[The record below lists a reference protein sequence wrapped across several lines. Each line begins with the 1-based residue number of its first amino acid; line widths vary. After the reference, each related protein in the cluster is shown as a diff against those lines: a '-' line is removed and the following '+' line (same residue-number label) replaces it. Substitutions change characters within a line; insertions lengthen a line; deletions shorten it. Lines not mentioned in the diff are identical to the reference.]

1 MYYKI
6 ENNGIIAMI
15 GKATIIAKTAEEIT
29 KEKYNQLMATIQN
42 KPDDTLET
50 AYYLSAETE
59 TYAGRNTTH
68 DEKVDWYVSA
78 VTSNQMTVEEVPDEF
93 KAEVE
98 AKLPQLEPAKYTL
111 DEAANLIAQEVSR
124 NQIITEVN
132 T

>member
-15 GKATIIAKTAEEIT
+15 GKASIIAKTAEEIT
-29 KEKYNQLMATIQN
+29 EEKYNEIMATIQN

-78 VTSNQMTVEEVPDEF
+78 VINEQMTIDQVPEEFREEV
-93 KAEVE
+93 K
-98 AKLPQLEPAKYTL
+98 AKLPQSETEKYTL
-111 DEAANLIAQEVSR
+111 DEAAAIIASEVASD
-124 NQIITEVN
+124 E
-132 T
+132 

>member
-15 GKATIIAKTAEEIT
+15 GKASIIAKTAEEIT
-29 KEKYNQLMATIQN
+29 EEKYNEIMATIQN

-78 VTSNQMTVEEVPDEF
+78 VINEQMTIDQVPEEFREEV
-93 KAEVE
+93 K
-98 AKLPQLEPAKYTL
+98 AKLPQSETEKYTL
-111 DEAANLIAQEVSR
+111 DEAAAIIASEVAG
-124 NQIITEVN
+124 NE
-132 T
+132 

>member
-6 ENNGIIAMI
+6 ENNGIISMI
-15 GKATIIAKTAEEIT
+15 GKASIIAKTAEEIT
-29 KEKYNQLMATIQN
+29 EEKYNEIMATIQN

-78 VTSNQMTVEEVPDEF
+78 VINEQMTIDQVPEEFREEV
-93 KAEVE
+93 K
-98 AKLPQLEPAKYTL
+98 AKLPQSETEKYTL
-111 DEAANLIAQEVSR
+111 DEAAAIIASEVAG
-124 NQIITEVN
+124 NE
-132 T
+132 

>member
-15 GKATIIAKTAEEIT
+15 GKASIIAKTAEEIT
-29 KEKYNQLMATIQN
+29 KEKYNQLMAIIQN
-42 KPDDTLET
+42 KPEDTLET
-50 AYYLSAETE
+50 NYYLSAETE

-78 VTSNQMTVEEVPDEF
+78 VISNQMTVEEVPDEF

-111 DEAANLIAQEVSR
+111 DEAAAIIASEVAG
-124 NQIITEVN
+124 NE
-132 T
+132 

>member
-15 GKATIIAKTAEEIT
+15 GKASIIAKTAEEIT
-29 KEKYNQLMATIQN
+29 EEKYNEIMATIQN

-78 VTSNQMTVEEVPDEF
+78 VINEQMTIGQVPEEFREEV
-93 KAEVE
+93 K
-98 AKLPQLEPAKYTL
+98 AKLPQSETEKYTL
-111 DEAANLIAQEVSR
+111 DEAAAIIASEVASD
-124 NQIITEVN
+124 E
-132 T
+132 